1 MAQAPSLF
9 SADGYQARVEKQVP
23 ALQDVHL
30 MVGLL
35 LAETVP
41 DEGCILALG
50 AGGGMELKA
59 LRQRHPAW
67 HFSAIDPSP
76 EMIKQAEVTLD
87 GDLTQI
93 AFTQGYTDDAPEGPF
108 DGATGL
114 FVLHFLEPAERLRT
128 LRQIHRR
135 LKPGAPLVVAHH
147 SFPRENGAE
156 GRWLTRYADFQIARG
171 LDPAQTRSGVTSMK
185 DRLPALSPTQDEALL
200 REAGFKDVELFYAA
214 LTFKGWIAYR

>member
-1 MAQAPSLF
+1 MAQTPSLF
-9 SADGYQARVEKQVP
+9 SADGYQERIEKQVP
-23 ALQDVHL
+23 GLRDLHL

-35 LAETVP
+35 LAETMP
-41 DEGCILALG
+41 DDGCILALG
-50 AGGGMELKA
+50 AGGGMELKS

-76 EMIKQAEVTLD
+76 EMIKQTEVTLD

-93 AFTQGYTDDAPEGPF
+93 AFTHGYVDDAPEGPF

-114 FVLHFLEPAERLRT
+114 LMLHFLEPAERLRT

-147 SFPRENGAE
+147 SFPHENGAQD
-156 GRWLTRYADFQIARG
+156 RWLTRYAEYQIAQG
-171 LDPAQTRSGVTSMK
+171 LDSEQARSGRASMK
-185 DRLPALSPTQDEALL
+185 ASLPALPPAQDEALL